1 MAKQNSIRS
10 AVNGKFIAMLP
21 QLATLGG
28 RNFRHEVLKWAHE
41 TLGITWAAA
50 CTHYNFA
57 FQRIKQSEPEL
68 VVGLGRPEGK
78 NNGGRK
84 KKTSAVT
91 IVTPAAPLL
100 LTYTAA
106 PASTS
111 LAGAMAGL
119 EHLFAEEQVEQ
130 QAPDLSVLLQAPML
144 PLLPEVAV
152 EPQLFTV
159 VRCKDGA
166 EVGTGLTKEEAEAM
180 VAKAAAAKK
189 AKLQIK

>member
-10 AVNGKFIAMLP
+10 AVNGKFIEMLP
-21 QLATLGG
+21 QLKELGG

-41 TLGITWAAA
+41 TLGITWNAA

-84 KKTSAVT
+84 KKATEVT
-91 IVTPAAPLL
+91 IVTPAVAPLL
-100 LTYTAA
+100 LTYSA
-106 PASTS
+106 PVATS
-111 LAGAMAGL
+111 LAGAMVGL

-130 QAPDLSVLLQAPML
+130 QAPDLSVLLQPPLL
-144 PLLPEVAV
+144 PLLPEVTA

-166 EVGTGLTKEEAEAM
+166 EVGTGLTQEEAEAM